1 MTPQPSIALHP
12 AARARN
18 MITIASGKGGVGK
31 TLLAICI
38 AQAFSKASQTTL
50 LFDGDFGLANVD
62 IQLGLMPE
70 HDLGSVITGR
80 IAIDEAVT
88 RFEDGGFDILAGKSG
103 SGASA
108 QLSKERLEMV
118 RKALMGIA
126 ASYDRVVVDLGA
138 GIHND
143 ARMLAASSGTVLV
156 IATDE
161 PTSLTDAY
169 AFIKVTNAQYPGT
182 DIRILVNMA
191 QSAGKENPRTKRCA
205 RPAKVR
211 VVAVGATVQAMIT
224 TIGAKPQA
232 PPVAAELALAS
243 LGDGTKMSPGRPW
256 PSVPKSTPSSSPC
269 RPKPL
274 RQLRRHPHLLSPPAI
289 PFRRASPR

>member
-103 SGASA
+103 SGALA

-143 ARMLAASSGTVLV
+143 ARMLAASSGTVVV

-191 QSAGKENPRTKRCA
+191 QSAREGKRTYE
-205 RPAKVR
+205 
-211 VVAVGATVQAMIT
+211 T
-224 TIGAKPQA
+224 
-232 PPVAAELALAS
+232 
-243 LGDGTKMSPGRPW
+243 
-256 PSVPKSTPSSSPC
+256 
-269 RPKPL
+269 L
-274 RQLRRHPHLLSPPAI
+274 RKACESFLKISPPLAGI
-289 PFRRASPR
+289 VRTDPKVKESIRAQSPLLTRYPNTNAATDIEAVVKTLLAD